1 MRLKE
6 LRKKLTIYLSK
17 MKELDILL
25 AHTQLDVLRKAI
37 ISSLDEIRE
46 KHPNR
51 LDLIDSM
58 NQKSIDLMEAHLVF
72 HALEKEH
79 KEVISKMYSLHLENQ
94 KLSKENKELKE
105 LL

>member
-1 MRLKE
+1 
-6 LRKKLTIYLSK
+6 
-17 MKELDILL
+17 MKQLDIIL
-25 AHTQLDVLRKAI
+25 AHTHLDQLRKAI
-37 ISSLDEIRE
+37 LSSLEEIKE
-46 KHPNR
+46 KHPTR

-58 NQKSIDLMEAHLVF
+58 TSKAEDLMEAHLVF

-79 KEVISKMYSLHLENQ
+79 KEVIKRMYSLHLENQ